1 MIRASILETLNEDYV
16 RTARA
21 KGASEWRVLR
31 KHVLRNALMPVIAML
46 SMDMVVISITGVIF
60 IETVFQLP
68 GLGTVLYRG
77 LTTND
82 LPVILG
88 VVIVVSLA
96 VTIAN
101 MIADIVYCLID
112 PRLSLRRPRR
122 QRGWVPD
129 RWRSRPQ
136 ASITE
141 TAIEG

>member
-1 MIRASILETLNEDYV
+1 
-16 RTARA
+16 
-21 KGASEWRVLR
+21 
-31 KHVLRNALMPVIAML
+31 
-46 SMDMVVISITGVIF
+46 VIF

-112 PRLSLRRPRR
+112 PRLGLRGPPR
-122 QRGWVPD
+122 QRGWVTN